1 MWKHVKCEEQ
11 DIFHDMYWPCYNV
24 WPCCRGKD
32 TECAKYDR
40 LVVRLWRGILGPQ
53 LVAQPRPL
61 LVSAAPPPATNTLGH
76 QTSRRCNQGISSIFY
91 LAYLWTIFHTH
102 THNLK
107 ADINAVMV
115 FVCVVIFP
123 TVVRQLIWSCYRPGM
138 KEPSKSGFNERS
150 LPSHQLAAVSPA
162 PPLTRL
168 TAWLGLLEANLQAL
182 FDKMERTITSAE
194 KHRTILSSYNSMK
207 AQVQVGTFFLGK
219 A

>member
-1 MWKHVKCEEQ
+1 MWRAKHFSWYVLT
-11 DIFHDMYWPCYNV
+11 MLNV

-76 QTSRRCNQGISSIFY
+76 QTSRRCYHRGFPQFFTLPTCGPYPI
-91 LAYLWTIFHTH
+91 HTQ
-102 THNLK
+102 NLK

-150 LPSHQLAAVSPA
+150 LPSSESCTSSDTTDSLIGIVGGQLASIV
-162 PPLTRL
+162 
-168 TAWLGLLEANLQAL
+168 WQNGEYNNQCGKEQNNL
-182 FDKMERTITSAE
+182 
-194 KHRTILSSYNSMK
+194 
-207 AQVQVGTFFLGK
+207 VFL
-219 A
+219 

>member
-1 MWKHVKCEEQ
+1 MWNVKQ
-11 DIFHDMYWPCYNV
+11 NFFHDMYWPCYNV

-76 QTSRRCNQGISSIFY
+76 QTSRRCNHRGFPQFFTSPTCGPYPI
-91 LAYLWTIFHTH
+91 HTH

-123 TVVRQLIWSCYRPGM
+123 TVVHHLSWSCCRLGWKSRAKVGLMRGHYQAISWLQWVLHLLWHDWQPDWDCWRPTC
-138 KEPSKSGFNERS
+138 K
-150 LPSHQLAAVSPA
+150 HC
-162 PPLTRL
+162 LTKWR
-168 TAWLGLLEANLQAL
+168 EQ
-182 FDKMERTITSAE
+182 
-194 KHRTILSSYNSMK
+194 
-207 AQVQVGTFFLGK
+207 
-219 A
+219 